1 MHENRPG
8 VLSSINLVFAENDI
22 NIGAQFL
29 QTSDK
34 IGYVVIDVDRDYSDM
49 ALQKLSKIEGT
60 IRCRVLF

>member
-1 MHENRPG
+1 M
-8 VLSSINLVFAENDI
+8 SAINAVFAENAI
-22 NIGAQFL
+22 NIGAQSL

-49 ALQKLSKIEGT
+49 ALDKLSKIEGT